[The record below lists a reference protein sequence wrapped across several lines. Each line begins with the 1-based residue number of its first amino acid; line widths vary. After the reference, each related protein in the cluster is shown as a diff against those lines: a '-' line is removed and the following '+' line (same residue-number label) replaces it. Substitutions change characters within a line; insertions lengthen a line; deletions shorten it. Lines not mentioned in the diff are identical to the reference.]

1 MYDLSSKLDIEE
13 LVKSQFLL
21 ELNRVEWRGAGDEA
35 LKEYL
40 HTCNCFL
47 LEQLNED
54 IQAEFDPEIVKIDYK
69 ALSEDI

>member
-1 MYDLSSKLDIEE
+1 
-13 LVKSQFLL
+13 LL
-21 ELNRVEWRGAGDEA
+21 ELNRVEWIGAGDEA